1 MEHQGDEG
9 QESLTEITHLHTR
22 RIVCVWEIEH
32 VGRMRIQ
39 RKQTC
44 VTLMLI
50 TLRYLYRYH
59 TGMSMRQLNHL

>member
-9 QESLTEITHLHTR
+9 QESLTEITYLQDDVLS
-22 RIVCVWEIEH
+22 VCGIEH

-39 RKQTC
+39 RKHTC